1 MIERHS
7 VPRRGCRTPAGCRA
21 LAAAIAL
28 AAYTAGADVVPEE
41 IRTRNLP
48 PATPSRVYVT
58 DVTIGHIVDGRI
70 HIVDADKSAYQGMV
84 STALAGQTALAPDR
98 SEIYVATTYFSKLN
112 RGERVDQVDVYDAAT
127 LALKAEI
134 AIPPR
139 HAQALPYRGTL
150 RASSDGRW
158 LFVQNATPATSVSIV
173 DLKARKFVA
182 ETALP
187 GCWIILPV
195 PSAPNR
201 FVTLCGDG
209 TMEAVTVDA
218 DGKTSITRSAKFF
231 DPDHDAL
238 FVSGEAI
245 GDRYHFVSYRGNV
258 YVANV
263 ATDPPTVEAPW
274 PLVSAAEAKAGWRP
288 GGYQPVA
295 LHDKSGRIYVG
306 MHPKGKEG
314 SHKSP
319 AKEIWAFDTASKKR
333 IDRVPGHHATVIA
346 ASRGDAPR
354 VFAYSTDKSSLA
366 VFDASGKLKH
376 LKTASP
382 FGELA
387 TQLDVQ

>member
-1 MIERHS
+1 MIERHN
-7 VPRRGCRTPAGCRA
+7 VPRRGCRTPAGCRT
-21 LAAAIAL
+21 LAVAIGVAACA
-28 AAYTAGADVVPEE
+28 AGADVVPEE
-41 IRTRNLP
+41 IRTRSLP

-58 DVTIGHIVDGRI
+58 DVTINHIVDGRI
-70 HIVDADKSAYQGMV
+70 HIVDADKSVYQGMV
-84 STALAGQTALAPDR
+84 STAMAGQTALAPDR

-182 ETALP
+182 ETAMP

-209 TMEAVTVDA
+209 TMDAVTVEA

-288 GGYQPVA
+288 GGYQPMT
-295 LHDKSGRIYVG
+295 LHAASGRLYVG
-306 MHPKGKEG
+306 MHPKGREG
-314 SHKSP
+314 SHKEP
-319 AKEIWAFDTASKKR
+319 AREIWAFDLATRKR
-333 IDRVPGHHATVIA
+333 VARAPGSAAIALA
-346 ASRGDAPR
+346 ASRDGPPR
-354 VFAYSTDKSSLA
+354 VYSIDGSKPGI
-366 VFDASGKLKH
+366 VVYDASGRLKIVRRMDGV
-376 LKTASP
+376 
-382 FGELA
+382 GETP
-387 TQLDVQ
+387 TQLEVH